1 MPSGGWNETAGA
13 AWARFYDRVGSSFA
27 VSVAPKIRAWYE
39 TTSIGRENRHL
50 LDVCCGTGQLARH
63 FLDHGYTV
71 TGIDLSEEM
80 LRYARANAGEAVAAG
95 RATFLRADA
104 ANFRV
109 DGSFGLATSTFDA
122 LQLLPSLDA
131 LKASFGCTRRA
142 VDDQGFFVFDLMTRR
157 GFVQDYDAMWVSET
171 DEALYVYRSVFDGV
185 DKAMARMS
193 GFVRDENTQW
203 ERFREIRHL
212 TFFESQVVLDGLKEA
227 GWRRVWMA
235 SDEDLGTLLEDAE
248 GPDRVFFVA
257 GS

>member
-1 MPSGGWNETAGA
+1 
-13 AWARFYDRVGSSFA
+13 V
-27 VSVAPKIRAWYE
+27 
-39 TTSIGRENRHL
+39 
-50 LDVCCGTGQLARH
+50 
-63 FLDHGYTV
+63 
-71 TGIDLSEEM
+71 
-80 LRYARANAGEAVAAG
+80 LRYARANAGDAVAAG

-104 ANFRV
+104 ANLRV
-109 DGSFGLATSTFDA
+109 EGSFGLATSTFDA

-131 LKASFGCTRRA
+131 PNASFGCTRRA
-142 VDDQGFFVFDLMTRR
+142 VDDQGFFVFDLMTQQ

-171 DEALYVYRSVFDGV
+171 DETLYVYRSVFHGV
-185 DKAMARMS
+185 DKATARMS
-193 GFVRDENTQW
+193 GFVRDENAHW

-235 SDEDLGTLLEDAE
+235 SNEDLGTPLEDAE